1 MITNDY
7 KNGYNYDT
15 RGSKGCATS
24 KREISRFEMFLFDTF
39 IGLIGGMLLA
49 LPVAIWAITTY

>member
-7 KNGYNYDT
+7 KNGYHYDT
-15 RGSKGCATS
+15 RGFKGCATS
-24 KREISRFEMFLFDTF
+24 KREISRLEMFLLDTF